1 MGENKKNLLV
11 TLADK
16 NYILQA
22 KQLFSS
28 VYWNAGWEGDY
39 MLLSHEIPEED
50 LKWFKEKE
58 ILIRVCAPLFGRKTG
73 ELNYPPVIFDKFY
86 LFTPEFKKWKTII
99 FLDADIIVKESLN
112 WLTKIKNFG
121 AIQDIYFRKL
131 GMQFSDPKNNEY
143 HNKTYNM
150 NVPAFN
156 SGVFC
161 FSTDIITTQLFS
173 ELNDI
178 VKKHITE
185 VLYPEQAA
193 LNLIFYEK
201 WKKLPWIYNTYI
213 ALHQYK
219 LPKKIKAINLH
230 LFAMQKN
237 PSWNPDNSLYKEW
250 NLNLERA
257 ELMDLNKIQKSKNW
271 GICKIKFYSIVF
283 IIYVYIFVAP
293 YRLKQIFFIYDIQS
307 FFEYRLKSFFVEIV
321 GIPNRLIGKSGAIM
335 KKYYPNLYKKL
346 KK

>member
-1 MGENKKNLLV
+1 MGKNKKNLLV

-50 LKWFKEKE
+50 LKWFKEKK
-58 ILIRVCAPLFGRKTG
+58 ILIRECAPLFDRKTG
-73 ELNYPPVIFDKFY
+73 ELDYPPVIFDKFY

-99 FLDADIIVKESLN
+99 FLDADIIVKEPLN
-112 WLTKIKNFG
+112 WLAKIKNFG

-131 GMQFSDPKNNEY
+131 GMQFSDPKKNEY

-178 VKKHITE
+178 VKKHIAE

-201 WKKLPWIYNTYI
+201 WKKLPWIYNAFM
-213 ALHQYK
+213 ALQQYK

-237 PSWNPDNSLYKEW
+237 PLWNPDNLLYREW

-257 ELMDLNKIQKSKNW
+257 ELIDLNKIQKIKNW
-271 GICKIKFYSIVF
+271 GICEIKFYSFVF
-283 IIYVYIFVAP
+283 SIFIYTYVAP

-307 FFEYRLKSFFVEIV
+307 FFVYRLKSFFIV
-321 GIPNRLIGKSGAIM
+321 TIQIPNRLIGKSGAIM

-346 KK
+346 RK